1 MHEHLKPINP
11 TTPKEEFVRQLED
24 LILAGRLNPGEKL
37 PPERDLAETMKVSRP
52 VVHEGLLDLEAKGLI
67 TMKPR
72 HGCWINDYRRSGSL
86 ELLNALYRY
95 NSGALEPHL
104 DEGLEELRRIILQA
118 AAARLLNMEKGGT
131 EERKRRSQAL
141 DALKRETE
149 AWAALETADPE
160 DMAEADFRF
169 YFALVYHSGNPIFPL
184 LLNSARQVYIGLL
197 GRFFAHP
204 GAWQT
209 AGRLKGAFLDALRK
223 GSPEDVRYSIA
234 AMSSYASY
242 GRTYGE

>member
-11 TTPKEEFVRQLED
+11 TPPKEEFVRQLED

-37 PPERDLAETMKVSRP
+37 PPERELAETMKVSRP

-72 HGCWINDYRRSGSL
+72 HGCWINDYRKDGSL

-95 NSGALEPHL
+95 NRGALEPHL

-118 AAARLLNMEKGGT
+118 SAERILALGKGGT
-131 EERKRRSQAL
+131 EERERRSQAL
-141 DALKRETE
+141 EALAEE
-149 AWAALETADPE
+149 AKVYASLEKASPE
-160 DMAEADFRF
+160 EMAESDFRF
-169 YFALVYHSGNPIFPL
+169 YFTLVYHSGNAVFPL
-184 LLNSARQVYIGLL
+184 LLNSAKQVYIVLL
-197 GRFFAHP
+197 GRFFSHP
-204 GAWQT
+204 HAYQR
-209 AGRLKGAFLDALRK
+209 AGRLKSEFITALQT
-223 GSPEDVRYSIA
+223 GSTEQVRQSVV

-242 GRTYGE
+242 GRKYGE

>member
-1 MHEHLKPINP
+1 MHKHLKPINP

-37 PPERDLAETMKVSRP
+37 PPERVLAETMKVSRP
-52 VVHEGLLDLEAKGLI
+52 VVHEGLLELEAKGLI

-95 NSGALEPHL
+95 NRGALEPHL

-118 AAARLLNMEKGGT
+118 ASARLLAMEKGGT
-131 EERKRRSQAL
+131 EEKQQWTE
-141 DALKRETE
+141 ALKALKKETE
-149 AWAALETADPE
+149 EWEALETATPE
-160 DMAEADFRF
+160 AMAEADFRF
-169 YFALVYHSGNPIFPL
+169 YFALVYHSGNSIFPL

-197 GRFFAHP
+197 GRFFSHP

-209 AGRLKGAFLDALRK
+209 SGRLKGAFLEALRR
-223 GSPEDVRYSIA
+223 GETEDVRHAVA

-242 GRTYGE
+242 GRKYGE